1 MDPPR
6 NLHRLLP
13 FLPLTL
19 QSTYSPLLSLL
30 ILRNTLFIKK
40 IKSTTHAPNWTTKHS
55 HRLLPNPFMALSKS
69 ILFIFVLFTSVT
81 EQGIQ
86 VLNDD
91 QELVDVSFQQPFS
104 CLDRIYGTHSCICKE
119 GLITL
124 CLLINKNTKNN

>member
-1 MDPPR
+1 
-6 NLHRLLP
+6 
-13 FLPLTL
+13 
-19 QSTYSPLLSLL
+19 
-30 ILRNTLFIKK
+30 
-40 IKSTTHAPNWTTKHS
+40 
-55 HRLLPNPFMALSKS
+55 MALSKS

-104 CLDRIYGTHSCICKE
+104 CLDRIYGTHSCICQE

-124 CLLINKNTKNN
+124 CLLNKQKHKNN